1 MNNENI
7 KIGKVWIESYES
19 IMIKCR
25 LMFCILILIIVLTLL
40 NVFFIPV
47 FLIYSIFFIDFT
59 IKLQLI
65 NNFTLVV
72 NYTTNVDFDEYVL
85 NDLDWLISIKKYYGN
100 ETTYE
105 KQQKYKISKKRFLY
119 YSNARDAKDW
129 LNKQNEEL
137 KNMKLNQF

>member
-19 IMIKCR
+19 IIIKCR

-40 NVFFIPV
+40 NVFFLPV

-85 NDLDWLISIKKYYGN
+85 NDLDWLISIKKYYEN
-100 ETTYE
+100 ETAYE

>member
-40 NVFFIPV
+40 NVFFLPV

-85 NDLDWLISIKKYYGN
+85 NDLDWLISIKKYYEN
-100 ETTYE
+100 ETVYE

-129 LNKQNEEL
+129 LNKQNEEF

>member
-19 IMIKCR
+19 IMIKCC

-40 NVFFIPV
+40 NVFFLPV

-85 NDLDWLISIKKYYGN
+85 NDLDWLISIKKYYEN
-100 ETTYE
+100 ETAYE

-129 LNKQNEEL
+129 LNKQNEEF

>member
-19 IMIKCR
+19 IIIKCR

-40 NVFFIPV
+40 NVFFLPV

-85 NDLDWLISIKKYYGN
+85 NDLDWLISIKKYYEN
-100 ETTYE
+100 ETAYE

-129 LNKQNEEL
+129 LNKQNEEF

>member
-40 NVFFIPV
+40 NVFFLPV

-85 NDLDWLISIKKYYGN
+85 NDLDWLISIKKYYEN
-100 ETTYE
+100 ETAYE
-105 KQQKYKISKKRFLY
+105 KQQKYKISKKDFYIIQMHVMQKTGLI
-119 YSNARDAKDW
+119 
-129 LNKQNEEL
+129 NKMKNL
-137 KNMKLNQF
+137 KIWN

>member
-1 MNNENI
+1 MNNKNI

-40 NVFFIPV
+40 NVFFLPV

-72 NYTTNVDFDEYVL
+72 NYTTNVDFDEYVS
-85 NDLDWLISIKKYYGN
+85 NDLDWLISIKKYYEN
-100 ETTYE
+100 ETAYE

-119 YSNARDAKDW
+119 YSNARDVKDW
-129 LNKQNEEL
+129 LNKQNEKL

>member
-19 IMIKCR
+19 IIIKCR

-40 NVFFIPV
+40 NVFFLPV

-85 NDLDWLISIKKYYGN
+85 NDLDWLISIKKYYEN
-100 ETTYE
+100 ETAYE

-119 YSNARDAKDW
+119 YSNARDVKDW
-129 LNKQNEEL
+129 LNKQNEEF

>member
-40 NVFFIPV
+40 NVFFLPV

-72 NYTTNVDFDEYVL
+72 NYTTNVDFDKYVL
-85 NDLDWLISIKKYYGN
+85 NDLDWLISIKKYYEN
-100 ETTYE
+100 ETAYE

-129 LNKQNEEL
+129 LNKQNEEF

>member
-19 IMIKCR
+19 IIIKCR

-40 NVFFIPV
+40 NVFFLPI

-85 NDLDWLISIKKYYGN
+85 NDLDWLISIKKYYEN
-100 ETTYE
+100 ETAYE

-129 LNKQNEEL
+129 LNKQNEEF

>member
-40 NVFFIPV
+40 NVFFLPV

-85 NDLDWLISIKKYYGN
+85 NDLDWLISIKKYYEN
-100 ETTYE
+100 ETAYE

-129 LNKQNEEL
+129 LNKQNEEF